1 MTLKKKISFLISII
15 FTLVYAIACTVII
28 LLFANSRK
36 DDFKQRLEEKAI
48 TTIRLISDVKQFNQ
62 DVLKILDSN
71 SINKLYEEKTV
82 IFDKSFKLIYT
93 SINDARLNWSS
104 NDLRQLAIRKEIF
117 KEEGLNETFA
127 TSIEASGNK
136 YYIVVSAH
144 DNYGKRKLVDLSYIL
159 VFSYLFFTIITW
171 VLCFYAVKKLFRPL
185 DLFYDSLTKINANNL
200 NTRLN
205 YTNQNN
211 NEISLIAKEFNL
223 LLERIEFAYQKQKD
237 FTAQASHELR
247 TPLARISAQIE
258 NFIIQPEDI
267 SKLNIVLKNVNQLSE
282 LVNSLLILSRID
294 FIEQAHQEL
303 VRVDEI
309 LYKCMDKAHSEY
321 QNIEINFEI
330 LESNISEKMMLVKCN
345 PSLLEIVF
353 SNLIKNAYTYS
364 TDKKVKI
371 EMFFEYELMKINFI
385 NNGPTL
391 SEKEKIYLYEPF
403 MRGQNSKNTNGI
415 GLGLRM
421 VYRILNFYGFS
432 VVYDNQSGFNEFA
445 LTFKHQ

>member
-1 MTLKKKISFLISII
+1 
-15 FTLVYAIACTVII
+15 
-28 LLFANSRK
+28 
-36 DDFKQRLEEKAI
+36 
-48 TTIRLISDVKQFNQ
+48 
-62 DVLKILDSN
+62 
-71 SINKLYEEKTV
+71 
-82 IFDKSFKLIYT
+82 
-93 SINDARLNWSS
+93 
-104 NDLRQLAIRKEIF
+104 
-117 KEEGLNETFA
+117 
-127 TSIEASGNK
+127 
-136 YYIVVSAH
+136 
-144 DNYGKRKLVDLSYIL
+144 
-159 VFSYLFFTIITW
+159 
-171 VLCFYAVKKLFRPL
+171 
-185 DLFYDSLTKINANNL
+185 
-200 NTRLN
+200 
-205 YTNQNN
+205 
-211 NEISLIAKEFNL
+211 
-223 LLERIEFAYQKQKD
+223 
-237 FTAQASHELR
+237 
-247 TPLARISAQIE
+247 LARISAQIE